1 MGNVSLAAAESQKP
15 AASAATE
22 TAQTSVPEVP
32 KFSPTMPT
40 ANFIPESDALPN
52 PGTFE
57 DLFKKVK
64 GRLLSTVVI
73 WA

>member
-1 MGNVSLAAAESQKP
+1 MGSVLAAESQKP
-15 AASAATE
+15 AASAAS

-40 ANFIPESDALPN
+40 ANFLPESDALPN

-64 GRLLSTVVI
+64 GKDPVV
-73 WA
+73 